1 VRLAVAFNLRYIVI
15 MLRFSFLLLGAGLAS
30 FGVAAPMA
38 WVLNTNTTLDVVN
51 AATNADI
58 PYGNTPWT
66 SYSLARSPSGQLYSA
81 DPLGVIFD
89 VTGPPIPVGPTGY
102 TQIADLDWASN
113 GLWGFDNATSDLFFF
128 DLGLLSVTYSAN
140 ITLPG
145 SGTITGVAHEASTG
159 DIYLCGNNGL
169 NNDKLLR
176 IANSTTTAVL
186 VGSMANGDA
195 FSYFS
200 DIDFDASGTLYA
212 VSWFHRYFYTVSTTT
227 GATTFVS
234 AGPHRDVT
242 AMALNPVP
250 EPASFAVLGLG
261 VLALRRRRR

>member
-1 VRLAVAFNLRYIVI
+1 
-15 MLRFSFLLLGAGLAS
+15 MGAGLAS
-30 FGVAAPMA
+30 FGAAAPLA

-66 SYSLARSPSGQLYSA
+66 SYSLARSSGGQLYSA
-81 DPLGVIFD
+81 DSLGVIWD

-128 DLGLLSVTYSAN
+128 DLGLFSVTYSAN

-176 IANSTTTAVL
+176 IANSTTTAVM

-227 GATTFVS
+227 GATAFVS

-261 VLALRRRRR
+261 ILALRRRRR

>member
-1 VRLAVAFNLRYIVI
+1 MF
-15 MLRFSFLLLGAGLAS
+15 RFSFLLLGAGLAS
-30 FGVAAPMA
+30 FGVSAPIA
-38 WVLNTNTTLDVVN
+38 WVLNTNTTLDTVN
-51 AATNADI
+51 VANNNDI

-66 SYSLARSPSGQLYSA
+66 SYSLARSQAGVLYSA
-81 DPLGVIFD
+81 DPNGVIFD

-102 TQIADLDWASN
+102 TQTADLDWAPN

-128 DLGLLSVTYSAN
+128 DLGLSAVTYAAN

-159 DIYLCGNNGL
+159 DIYLCGYNAL
-169 NNDKLLR
+169 NSDKLMR

-186 VGSMANGDA
+186 VGSMANGDG

-212 VSWFHRYFYTVSTTT
+212 VSWFHRYFYSVSTSN
-227 GATTFVS
+227 GATTFIS

-250 EPASFAVLGLG
+250 EPASLAVLGLG
-261 VLALRRRRR
+261 VLAMRRRRR